1 MSFETIEET
10 VEVKPSVNNK
20 PTNSHVKPLE
30 VVTTGFNSPKETV
43 EVVNHTAEAK
53 EKTPAKKVFVLAIL
67 AGGYI
72 AMGSL
77 LALIVGGAMPGLAET
92 NPGLQKFFFGAVFP
106 LGLILCAVAG
116 AELFT
121 GNTAYF
127 IPSVLS
133 KRMSVKVPLKNW
145 AIVYVGN
152 FIGSLI
158 VAYFLVY
165 LTEVLMNSPS
175 VDSAINIAIAKTSN
189 PFYKTFLKGIACNWM
204 VALAMWL
211 AYSAKDITGKILGI
225 WFPVMA
231 FVAMGFEH
239 CVANMFFI
247 PVAIF
252 HGADITWMDF
262 IIKNLIPATLG
273 NIVGGALFVGTAYW
287 YAYDKKE

>member
-1 MSFETIEET
+1 MSYRDINEL
-10 VEVKPSVNNK
+10 VEVAKPK
-20 PTNSHVKPLE
+20 IE
-30 VVTTGFNSPKETV
+30 VSIKDKNGFNSPNEIV

-53 EKTPAKKVFVLAIL
+53 KIMPNKKAFVLALL

-77 LALIVGGAMPGLAET
+77 LALIVGGAMPGLAVT

-127 IPSVLS
+127 VPSVFS
-133 KRMSVKVPLKNW
+133 KRMSMKVPLKNW
-145 AIVYVGN
+145 SVVYLGN
-152 FIGSLI
+152 FIGSLA

-165 LTEVLMNSPS
+165 LTGALMNSPS

-211 AYSAKDITGKILGI
+211 AYAAKDISGKILGI
-225 WFPVMA
+225 WFPIMG

-252 HGADITWMDF
+252 HGADITWVDF
-262 IIKNLIPATLG
+262 IVKNLIPATLG
-273 NIVGGALFVGTAYW
+273 NIVGGALFVGTSYW
-287 YAYDKKE
+287 YVYDKKK

>member
-1 MSFETIEET
+1 MSYQDINEI
-10 VEVKPSVNNK
+10 VEVAKSKIEVSVKDQNA
-20 PTNSHVKPLE
+20 
-30 VVTTGFNSPKETV
+30 FNSPSETV

-53 EKTPAKKVFVLAIL
+53 KVMPSKKTFVLAL
-67 AGGYI
+67 MAGGYI

-77 LALIVGGAMPGLAET
+77 LALIVGGAMPGLAAS

-145 AIVYVGN
+145 GIVYFGN

-165 LTEVLMNSPS
+165 LTGALMNSPS
-175 VDSAINIAIAKTSN
+175 IDSAINIAIAKTSN

-211 AYSAKDITGKILGI
+211 AYASKDIASKVLGI

-252 HGADITWMDF
+252 HGADISWFDF
-262 IIKNLIPATLG
+262 VVKNLIPATLG

-287 YAYDKKE
+287 YVYDKKK

>member
-1 MSFETIEET
+1 MSFQETTDVIE
-10 VEVKPSVNNK
+10 VQKHAPIVKVQQ
-20 PTNSHVKPLE
+20 
-30 VVTTGFNSPKETV
+30 GFNSPAETV
-43 EVVNHTAEAK
+43 QVVNHTAEAK
-53 EKTPAKKVFVLAIL
+53 DKTPAKKLFVLALL

-77 LALIVGGAMPGLAET
+77 LALIVGGAMPGLAQT

-127 IPSVLS
+127 VPSVLS
-133 KRMSVKVPLKNW
+133 KRMSIKVPLKNW
-145 AIVYVGN
+145 SIVYIGN

-165 LTEVLMNSPS
+165 LTGALLNSPS

-211 AYSAKDITGKILGI
+211 AYAAKDITGKILGI

-247 PVAIF
+247 PIAIF

-262 IIKNLIPATLG
+262 IVKNLIPATLG
-273 NIVGGALFVGTAYW
+273 NIVGGALFVGTSYW
-287 YAYDKKE
+287 YVFDKK

>member
-1 MSFETIEET
+1 MTYKDINEIIE
-10 VEVKPSVNNK
+10 VANPKIEVSIKEQNN
-20 PTNSHVKPLE
+20 
-30 VVTTGFNSPKETV
+30 FNSPNEIV
-43 EVVNHTAEAK
+43 EVINHTAKVKK
-53 EKTPAKKVFVLAIL
+53 ETSVNKTFVLALL

-77 LALIVGGAMPGLAET
+77 LALVVGGAMPGLAVS

-127 IPSVLS
+127 VPSVFS

-145 AIVYVGN
+145 GIVYIGN
-152 FIGSLI
+152 FIGSII

-165 LTEVLMNSPS
+165 LTGAIMNSPS

-211 AYSAKDITGKILGI
+211 AYASKDIASKVLAI
-225 WFPVMA
+225 WFPIMA

-252 HGADITWMDF
+252 HGADITWLDF
-262 IIKNLIPATLG
+262 VIKNLIPATLG

-287 YAYDKKE
+287 YVYDKKK

>member
-1 MSFETIEET
+1 MSFQETTDVIEVFKHKPTAQTQQAFHSPAET
-10 VEVKPSVNNK
+10 VQ
-20 PTNSHVKPLE
+20 
-30 VVTTGFNSPKETV
+30 
-43 EVVNHTAEAK
+43 VVNHTAEAK
-53 EKTPAKKVFVLAIL
+53 QKTPANKVFVLAIL
-67 AGGYI
+67 GGGYI

-77 LALIVGGAMPGLAET
+77 LALIVGGAMPGLAQS

-127 IPSVLS
+127 VPSVLS
-133 KRMSVKVPLKNW
+133 KRMSFKVPLKNW
-145 AIVYVGN
+145 GIVYVGN
-152 FIGSLI
+152 FIGSII

-175 VDSAINIAIAKTSN
+175 VDSAIKIAIAKTSA

-211 AYSAKDITGKILGI
+211 AYAAKDITGKILGI

-262 IIKNLIPATLG
+262 IVKNLIPATLG
-273 NIVGGALFVGTAYW
+273 NIVGGGLFVGTAYW
-287 YAYDKKE
+287 YAYDKK

>member
-1 MSFETIEET
+1 MSFNTFEEAVET
-10 VEVKPSVNNK
+10 VERKAFVKAKESTPAVEY
-20 PTNSHVKPLE
+20 L
-30 VVTTGFNSPKETV
+30 GFNSPKETV
-43 EVVNHTAEAK
+43 EVVNHSAEAK
-53 EKTPAKKVFVLAIL
+53 RDTASKKVFVLAIM

-77 LALIVGGAMPGLAET
+77 LALVIGGAMPGLAAT
-92 NPGLQKFFFGAVFP
+92 NPGLQKFVFGAVFP

-133 KRMSVKVPLKNW
+133 KRMSYKVPLKNW
-145 AIVYVGN
+145 TIVYIGN

-165 LTEVLMNSPS
+165 LTEVLMHSPS
-175 VDSAINIAIAKTSN
+175 MDSAINIAIAKTSN

-262 IIKNLIPATLG
+262 FVKNLIPATLG

-287 YAYDKKE
+287 YVYDKK

>member
-1 MSFETIEET
+1 MSFQESIDIIEVENKKPITATQQGFHSPAET
-10 VEVKPSVNNK
+10 VQ
-20 PTNSHVKPLE
+20 
-30 VVTTGFNSPKETV
+30 
-43 EVVNHTAEAK
+43 VVNHTAEAK
-53 EKTPAKKVFVLAIL
+53 QKTSADKVFILAIL
-67 AGGYI
+67 GGGYI

-133 KRMSVKVPLKNW
+133 KRMSFKVPLKNW
-145 AIVYVGN
+145 GIVYFGN

-165 LTEVLMNSPS
+165 LTGALLNSPS
-175 VDSAINIAIAKTSN
+175 IDSAISIAIAKTSN

-262 IIKNLIPATLG
+262 IVKNLIPATLG
-273 NIVGGALFVGTAYW
+273 NIVGGGLFVGTAYW
-287 YAYDKKE
+287 YAYDKK

>member
-1 MSFETIEET
+1 MSYQDINEIIE
-10 VEVKPSVNNK
+10 VQKPQIEVSVKEQN
-20 PTNSHVKPLE
+20 
-30 VVTTGFNSPKETV
+30 GFNSPAETV
-43 EVVNHTAEAK
+43 EEVNHTAEAK
-53 EKTPAKKVFVLAIL
+53 KAMANKKTFVLALL

-77 LALIVGGAMPGLAET
+77 LALIVGGAMPGFAET

-127 IPSVLS
+127 IPSVFS
-133 KRMSVKVPLKNW
+133 KRMSFKVPLKNW
-145 AIVYVGN
+145 AIVYFGN
-152 FIGSLI
+152 FIGSLL

-165 LTEVLMNSPS
+165 LTGAIMNSPS
-175 VDSAINIAIAKTSN
+175 VDSAINIAITKTSN

-211 AYSAKDITGKILGI
+211 AYASKDIASKILGI

-262 IIKNLIPATLG
+262 IVKNLIPATLG

-287 YAYDKKE
+287 YVYDKKK

>member
-1 MSFETIEET
+1 MSFQETTDVIE
-10 VEVKPSVNNK
+10 VQKHAPIVKVQQ
-20 PTNSHVKPLE
+20 
-30 VVTTGFNSPKETV
+30 GFNSPAETV
-43 EVVNHTAEAK
+43 LVVNHTAEAK
-53 EKTPAKKVFVLAIL
+53 DKTPAKKLFVLALL

-77 LALIVGGAMPGLAET
+77 LALIVGGAMPGLAQS

-127 IPSVLS
+127 VPSVLS
-133 KRMSVKVPLKNW
+133 KRMSIKVPLKNW
-145 AIVYVGN
+145 SIVYIGN

-165 LTEVLMNSPS
+165 LTGALLNSPS

-211 AYSAKDITGKILGI
+211 AYAAKDITGKILGI

-247 PVAIF
+247 PIAIF

-262 IIKNLIPATLG
+262 IVKNLIPATLG
-273 NIVGGALFVGTAYW
+273 NIVGGALFVGTSYW
-287 YAYDKKE
+287 YVFDKK

>member
-1 MSFETIEET
+1 MSFNTFEEAVET
-10 VEVKPSVNNK
+10 VERKAFTATEESTPIVEYV
-20 PTNSHVKPLE
+20 
-30 VVTTGFNSPKETV
+30 GFNSPKETV
-43 EVVNHTAEAK
+43 GVVNHTAEAK
-53 EKTPAKKVFVLAIL
+53 RDTASKKVFVLAIL

-77 LALIVGGAMPGLAET
+77 LALVIGGAMPGLAET

-133 KRMSVKVPLKNW
+133 KRMSYKVPLKNW
-145 AIVYVGN
+145 TIVYLGN
-152 FIGSLI
+152 FVGSLI

-175 VDSAINIAIAKTSN
+175 LDSAINIAIAKTSN

-211 AYSAKDITGKILGI
+211 AYAAKDITGKILGI

-262 IIKNLIPATLG
+262 IVKNLIPATLG

-287 YAYDKKE
+287 YAYDKK

>member
-1 MSFETIEET
+1 MSFNTFEEAVKT
-10 VEVKPSVNNK
+10 VEREGFIAVKK
-20 PTNSHVKPLE
+20 PTPE
-30 VVTTGFNSPKETV
+30 VEYVGFNSPKETV

-53 EKTPAKKVFVLAIL
+53 RDTASNKVFVLAIL

-77 LALIVGGAMPGLAET
+77 LALVIGGAMPGLAET

-145 AIVYVGN
+145 TIVYLGN

-175 VDSAINIAIAKTSN
+175 LDSAINIAIAKTSN

-211 AYSAKDITGKILGI
+211 AYAAKDITGKILGI

-262 IIKNLIPATLG
+262 IVKNLIPATLG

-287 YAYDKKE
+287 YTYDKK

>member
-1 MSFETIEET
+1 MSFQESFNNIKVGDKKPSAVTQQAFHSPAET
-10 VEVKPSVNNK
+10 VQ
-20 PTNSHVKPLE
+20 
-30 VVTTGFNSPKETV
+30 
-43 EVVNHTAEAK
+43 VVNHTAEAK
-53 EKTPAKKVFVLAIL
+53 DKTPAKKLFVLALL

-77 LALIVGGAMPGLAET
+77 LALIVGGAMPGLAQS

-127 IPSVLS
+127 VPSVLS
-133 KRMSVKVPLKNW
+133 KRMSIKVPLKNW
-145 AIVYVGN
+145 SIVYIGN

-165 LTEVLMNSPS
+165 LTGALLNSPS

-211 AYSAKDITGKILGI
+211 AYAAKDITGKILGI

-262 IIKNLIPATLG
+262 IVKNLIPATLG
-273 NIVGGALFVGTAYW
+273 NIVGGALFVGTSYW
-287 YAYDKKE
+287 YVFDKK

>member
-1 MSFETIEET
+1 MSFQETTEVIE
-10 VEVKPSVNNK
+10 VVKPKSA
-20 PTNSHVKPLE
+20 TA
-30 VVTTGFNSPKETV
+30 VVTPQVSTGFYSPKETV
-43 EVVNHTAEAK
+43 EEVNHTAEAK
-53 EKTPAKKVFVLAIL
+53 KVMPAKKTFVLAIL

-77 LALIVGGAMPGLAET
+77 LALVVGGAMPGLAAS

-145 AIVYVGN
+145 AIVYFGN
-152 FIGSLI
+152 FIGSII

-165 LTEVLMNSPS
+165 LTQAIMHSPS

-211 AYSAKDITGKILGI
+211 AYASKDIASKILGI

-262 IIKNLIPATLG
+262 VIKNLIPATLG

-287 YAYDKKE
+287 YVYDKKK

>member
-1 MSFETIEET
+1 MSFQETTDVIE
-10 VEVKPSVNNK
+10 VQKHAPIVKVQQ
-20 PTNSHVKPLE
+20 
-30 VVTTGFNSPKETV
+30 GFNSPAETV
-43 EVVNHTAEAK
+43 QVVNHTAEAK
-53 EKTPAKKVFVLAIL
+53 DKTPAKKLFVLALL

-77 LALIVGGAMPGLAET
+77 LALIVGGAMPGLAQS

-127 IPSVLS
+127 VPSVLS
-133 KRMSVKVPLKNW
+133 KRMSIKVPLKNW
-145 AIVYVGN
+145 SIVYIGN

-165 LTEVLMNSPS
+165 LTGALLNSPS

-211 AYSAKDITGKILGI
+211 AYAAKDITGKILGI

-262 IIKNLIPATLG
+262 IVKNLIPATLG
-273 NIVGGALFVGTAYW
+273 NIVGGALFVGTSYW
-287 YAYDKKE
+287 YVFDKK

>member
-1 MSFETIEET
+1 MSFQETTEVIE
-10 VEVKPSVNNK
+10 VVKPKSATPIVT
-20 PTNSHVKPLE
+20 PHVS
-30 VVTTGFNSPKETV
+30 TGFNSPKETV
-43 EVVNHTAEAK
+43 EEVNHTAEAK
-53 EKTPAKKVFVLAIL
+53 KIMPSKKTFVLAIL

-77 LALIVGGAMPGLAET
+77 LALVVGGAMPGLAAS

-133 KRMSVKVPLKNW
+133 KRMSAKVPLKNW
-145 AIVYVGN
+145 AIVYFGN
-152 FIGSLI
+152 FIGSII

-165 LTEVLMNSPS
+165 LTQAIMHSPS

-211 AYSAKDITGKILGI
+211 AYASKDIASKILGI

-262 IIKNLIPATLG
+262 IVKNLIPATLG

-287 YAYDKKE
+287 YVYDKTK

>member
-1 MSFETIEET
+1 MSYQDINEI
-10 VEVKPSVNNK
+10 VEVAKSKIEVSVKDQNA
-20 PTNSHVKPLE
+20 
-30 VVTTGFNSPKETV
+30 FNSPSETV

-53 EKTPAKKVFVLAIL
+53 KVMPSKKTFVLAL
-67 AGGYI
+67 MAGGYI

-77 LALIVGGAMPGLAET
+77 LALIVGGAMPGLAAS

-133 KRMSVKVPLKNW
+133 KRMSFKVPLKNW
-145 AIVYVGN
+145 GIVYFGN
-152 FIGSLI
+152 FMGSLI

-165 LTEVLMNSPS
+165 LTGALMNSPS

-211 AYSAKDITGKILGI
+211 AYASKDIASKVLGI

-252 HGADITWMDF
+252 HGADISWFDF
-262 IIKNLIPATLG
+262 IVKNLIPATLG

-287 YAYDKKE
+287 YVYDKKK

>member
-1 MSFETIEET
+1 M
-10 VEVKPSVNNK
+10 K
-20 PTNSHVKPLE
+20 
-30 VVTTGFNSPKETV
+30 
-43 EVVNHTAEAK
+43 
-53 EKTPAKKVFVLAIL
+53 
-67 AGGYI
+67 
-72 AMGSL
+72 
-77 LALIVGGAMPGLAET
+77 
-92 NPGLQKFFFGAVFP
+92 NPGSNPARFLQLRQLRHLKQVLVTADRCSLST
-106 LGLILCAVAG
+106 LGVAQFLDRG
-116 AELFT
+116 RWL
-121 GNTAYF
+121 
-127 IPSVLS
+127 L
-133 KRMSVKVPLKNW
+133 PLKNW
-145 AIVYVGN
+145 TIVYLGN

-175 VDSAINIAIAKTSN
+175 LDSAINIAVAKTSN

-211 AYSAKDITGKILGI
+211 AYAAKDITGKILGI

-262 IIKNLIPATLG
+262 IVKNLIPATLG

-287 YAYDKKE
+287 YAYDKK

>member
-1 MSFETIEET
+1 MSFNTFEET
-10 VEVKPSVNNK
+10 VETVEHKAYVTPKESNPSVEY
-20 PTNSHVKPLE
+20 L
-30 VVTTGFNSPKETV
+30 GFNSPKETV

-53 EKTPAKKVFVLAIL
+53 RDTASKKVFVLAIL

-77 LALIVGGAMPGLAET
+77 LALVVGGAMPGLAQS

-106 LGLILCAVAG
+106 LGLILCAIAG

-145 AIVYVGN
+145 TIVYIGN
-152 FIGSLI
+152 FIGSII

-165 LTEVLMNSPS
+165 LTGVIMHSPS
-175 VDSAINIAIAKTSN
+175 MDSAINIAIAKTSN

-211 AYSAKDITGKILGI
+211 AYAAKDTTGKILGI

-262 IIKNLIPATLG
+262 IVKNLIPATLG

-287 YAYDKKE
+287 YAYDKK

>member
-1 MSFETIEET
+1 MSFNTFEEAVKTVDNKVFITPKEPSHAVET
-10 VEVKPSVNNK
+10 
-20 PTNSHVKPLE
+20 L
-30 VVTTGFNSPKETV
+30 GFNSPKETV
-43 EVVNHTAEAK
+43 EVVNHSAEAK
-53 EKTPAKKVFVLAIL
+53 RDTASKKVFVLAIL

-77 LALIVGGAMPGLAET
+77 LALVIGGAMPGLAQS

-133 KRMSVKVPLKNW
+133 KRMSYKVPLKNW
-145 AIVYVGN
+145 TIVYIGN

-165 LTEVLMNSPS
+165 LTEVLMHSPS
-175 VDSAINIAIAKTSN
+175 IDSAIDIAIAKTSN

-211 AYSAKDITGKILGI
+211 AYAAKDITGKILGI

-262 IIKNLIPATLG
+262 IVKNLIPATLG

-287 YAYDKKE
+287 YTYDKK

>member
-1 MSFETIEET
+1 MLTEEKIEKVNISPLPNQKMYNSSAEIVT
-10 VEVKPSVNNK
+10 EVNK
-20 PTNSHVKPLE
+20 I
-30 VVTTGFNSPKETV
+30 
-43 EVVNHTAEAK
+43 AEAK
-53 EKTPAKKVFVLAIL
+53 KIMPKRKTFVLALL

-77 LALIVGGAMPGLAET
+77 LALVVGGGMPGLAAT

-133 KRMSVKVPLKNW
+133 KRMSFKVPLKNW
-145 AIVYVGN
+145 AIVYFGN

-158 VAYFLVY
+158 VAYFLTY
-165 LTEVLMNSPS
+165 LTQILMHSPS
-175 VDSAINIAIAKTSN
+175 VDAAINIGIAKTSN
-189 PFYKTFLKGIACNWM
+189 PFYKTFLKGVACNWM
-204 VALAMWL
+204 VALAMWM
-211 AYSAKDITGKILGI
+211 AYSAKDITGKVLGI

-247 PVAIF
+247 PTAML
-252 HGADITWMDF
+252 HGADISWYDF
-262 IIKNLIPATLG
+262 IVKNLIPATLG
-273 NIVGGALFVGTAYW
+273 NIVGGALFVGCSYW
-287 YAYDKKE
+287 FVYDKKE

>member
-1 MSFETIEET
+1 MSFQETTEVIE
-10 VEVKPSVNNK
+10 VVKPKSA
-20 PTNSHVKPLE
+20 TS
-30 VVTTGFNSPKETV
+30 VVTPHVSTGFNSPKETV
-43 EVVNHTAEAK
+43 EEVNHTAEAK
-53 EKTPAKKVFVLAIL
+53 KVMPAKKTLVLAIL

-77 LALIVGGAMPGLAET
+77 LALVVGGAMPGLAAS

-145 AIVYVGN
+145 TIVYFGN
-152 FIGSLI
+152 FIGSII

-165 LTEVLMNSPS
+165 LTQAIMHSPS

-211 AYSAKDITGKILGI
+211 AYASKDIASKILGI

-262 IIKNLIPATLG
+262 IVKNLIPATLG

-287 YAYDKKE
+287 YVYDKTK

>member
-1 MSFETIEET
+1 MSSLNSPQET
-10 VEVKPSVNNK
+10 VN
-20 PTNSHVKPLE
+20 
-30 VVTTGFNSPKETV
+30 
-43 EVVNHTAEAK
+43 VVNHSAEAK
-53 EKTPAKKVFVLAIL
+53 KNTTPKKTFVLAIM

-77 LALIVGGAMPGLAET
+77 LALVIGGALPGLAET
-92 NPGLQKFFFGAVFP
+92 NPGLQKFMFGAVFP

-133 KRMSVKVPLKNW
+133 KRMSIKVPLKNW
-145 AIVYVGN
+145 TIVYIGN
-152 FIGSLI
+152 FVGSII

-165 LTEVLMNSPS
+165 LTDVLLHSPS
-175 VDSAINIAIAKTSN
+175 IDTAIEIAVAKTSN
-189 PFYKTFLKGIACNWM
+189 PFYKTFLKGVACNWM

-211 AYSAKDITGKILGI
+211 AYSAKDVAGKILGI

-262 IIKNLIPATLG
+262 IVKNLIPATLG
-273 NIVGGALFVGTAYW
+273 NIVGGALFVGTSYW
-287 YAYDKKE
+287 YVYDKK

>member
-1 MSFETIEET
+1 MSFQESIDIIEVENKKTIALTQQAFHSPAET
-10 VEVKPSVNNK
+10 VQ
-20 PTNSHVKPLE
+20 
-30 VVTTGFNSPKETV
+30 
-43 EVVNHTAEAK
+43 VVNHTAEAK
-53 EKTPAKKVFVLAIL
+53 QNTPANKVFVLAIL

-77 LALIVGGAMPGLAET
+77 LALIVGGAMPGLAQT

-133 KRMSVKVPLKNW
+133 KRMSFKVPLKNW
-145 AIVYVGN
+145 GIVYIGN
-152 FIGSLI
+152 FIGSII

-175 VDSAINIAIAKTSN
+175 ADTAIKIAIAKTSA

-211 AYSAKDITGKILGI
+211 AYAAKDITGKILGI

-252 HGADITWMDF
+252 HGAAITWMDF
-262 IIKNLIPATLG
+262 IVKNLIPATLG
-273 NIVGGALFVGTAYW
+273 NIVGGGLFVGTAYW
-287 YAYDKKE
+287 YAYDKK